1 MITRLEY
8 YIALDKRSNIF
19 SETNCTTWTPNF
31 TAASQREGVGRLRVE
46 VDVVDG
52 VRLIIVPDPNIEKY
66 ILSTGSSS
74 FSLFQA

>member
-1 MITRLEY
+1 MIARLEY
-8 YIALDKRSNIF
+8 YIALDKRSNLF
-19 SETNCTTWTPNF
+19 SEPNCTTWKPNF
-31 TAASQREGVGRLRVE
+31 STASQRKGVGRLRVE
-46 VDVVDG
+46 VDVVNG